1 MANRRLYNKLLK
13 IEMETHMY
21 ILEQVLVYYSK
32 DTVFDISN
40 LEDYSKYLVRK
51 HYIIDYLK

>member
-1 MANRRLYNKLLK
+1 
-13 IEMETHMY
+13 METHMY

-32 DTVFDISN
+32 DTIFDISN
-40 LEDYSKYLVRK
+40 LEDYGKYIVRK